1 MSPQPAPL
9 VSVVTPVYNGGE
21 YLRECIESVIAQR
34 YDNWRYTIVN
44 NCSTDDTLGIAQ
56 HYVSREPRI
65 RVHDNAEFLPII
77 DNHNL
82 ALSLIDSD
90 SAYCKPL
97 MADDW
102 LYPECIQTMVSCALT
117 QPSIGLV
124 CSCASTGNNKILF
137 DRLPPADSPS
147 RSPTTVLAG
156 RSACRVSLLEDR
168 YFFGSPTTMLIRA
181 DLIRK
186 RRAFYNPLNLH
197 ADEES
202 CYDILQE
209 SDFAFIHQA
218 LAFIRVHEQSHTS
231 RVHRL
236 ESMLAARL
244 YALAKYG
251 RVYLTDEEFQ
261 RRYHDRL
268 AEYYARLAAAAVE
281 LRGRRF
287 WEFHRAMLIQIGAPL
302 ERARLTRAIASHVA
316 RRLASPGSLARGV
329 FSRMMSVR
337 KAGSRKPECSQS
349 AEASTPSVK
358 RH

>member
-1 MSPQPAPL
+1 
-9 VSVVTPVYNGGE
+9 VVTPVYNGGE
-21 YLRECIESVIAQR
+21 YLRECIESVITQR

-44 NCSTDDTLGIAQ
+44 NCSTDDSLEIAQ
-56 HYVSREPRI
+56 HYASRDPRI

-77 DNHNL
+77 DNHNH
-82 ALSLIDSD
+82 ALSLIDPE

-102 LYPECIQTMVSCALT
+102 LFPECLETMVSCALT

-124 CSCASTGNNKILF
+124 CCCASTGNNKILF
-137 DRLPPADSPS
+137 DRLPPVDSPS
-147 RSPTTVLAG
+147 RSATTVLAG
-156 RSACRVSLLEDR
+156 GIACRVSLLEDR

-186 RRAFYNPLNLH
+186 RRPFYNPLNLH

-209 SDFAFIHQA
+209 SDFAFVHQA

-231 RVHRL
+231 SVHRL
-236 ESMLAARL
+236 ESMFASRL

-251 RVYLTDEEFQ
+251 RVYLADDEFQ
-261 RRYHDRL
+261 RRYRNRL

-287 WEFHRAMLIQIGAPL
+287 WEFHRTMLIQIGAPL
-302 ERARLTRAIASHVA
+302 DRSRLTGAIALHVA
-316 RRLASPGSLARGV
+316 RRLASPRSLVRGV

-337 KAGSRKPECSQS
+337 KAGSGKPERSPS